1 MRHGTCFALALF
13 LLVPANQLVVADT
26 AGSLTSVQL
35 NDIPLNFENVP
46 LTNALSQ
53 IGLSVVNGNVVL
65 FGVEVILEDG
75 REPLASVRIPAGST
89 LSDALIQLM
98 QAVPG
103 YTFIAVDPHFVNVF
117 PRDATSDPDDLLNLP
132 IPYLKLQNVSP
143 SNFLSN
149 PARYVP
155 ELKAALNRGKHAGCE
170 IGPGLSDKGPG
181 IALSLSKPTLRE
193 AMNRVSQASISL
205 AQHEQG
211 PAFGWVYLRERF
223 PSAAHPA
230 NAWRVHDI
238 WRAPKNPLP
247 PPQS

>member
-1 MRHGTCFALALF
+1 MRHGTRFALSLL
-13 LLVPANQLVVADT
+13 LLVLANQSVAADT
-26 AGSLTSVQL
+26 TGSLAGVQL
-35 NDIPLNFENVP
+35 SDVPLNFENLP

-53 IGLSVVNGNVVL
+53 IGLSVANGDVVL
-65 FGVEVILEDG
+65 FGVEVVLEDG

-103 YTFIAVDPHFVNVF
+103 YTFIAVDPHLVNVF
-117 PRDATSDPDDLLNLP
+117 PRDAISDPSDLLNLS
-132 IPYLKLQNVSP
+132 IPYLKLQSVSP

-155 ELKAALNRGKHAGCE
+155 ELKIALNGVKHAGCE

-205 AQHEQG
+205 AQRGQG

-230 NAWRVHDI
+230 NSWRVHDI
-238 WRAPKNPLP
+238 WQAPKIP